1 MATETDAARDR
12 VLAARASLGEELET
26 LEASARSAIDIPAKI
41 KRSPA
46 KAAAVVGGTAFLALG
61 GPRRVFRAG
70 KRAVTGEPEPLPP
83 SMLPKEI
90 DKSLRALGDDGKKVR
105 GALERDFAA
114 YAKQRAKDRSGLRTL
129 IVLTV
134 ARPLLSGAAK
144 AAAGRLFSPDEADFQ
159 TRLAKIRERSKRSSR
174 GRGQGRRRS
183 RRTRGR
189 DCHGSG
195 RGRRRRQEGCQ
206 GRREG
211 RGESRRLTRA
221 DDRAGATLRGGRVA
235 EWQTRRP

>member
-1 MATETDAARDR
+1 VATETDAARDR

-90 DKSLRALGDDGKKVR
+90 DKSCG
-105 GALERDFAA
+105 
-114 YAKQRAKDRSGLRTL
+114 
-129 IVLTV
+129 
-134 ARPLLSGAAK
+134 P
-144 AAAGRLFSPDEADFQ
+144 
-159 TRLAKIRERSKRSSR
+159 
-174 GRGQGRRRS
+174 
-183 RRTRGR
+183 
-189 DCHGSG
+189 
-195 RGRRRRQEGCQ
+195 RRRRQEGTRRARARFRGLRQAGAKDDPDC
-206 GRREG
+206 GRSSCCPSPGRSWPVPPRLPRPIVQPRRGRFPDATDQIRERAKRQSGGEGESTPSRRGVGRASWTAADVTRQKADKRLREG
-211 RGESRRLTRA
+211 LG
-221 DDRAGATLRGGRVA
+221 
-235 EWQTRRP
+235 

>member
-61 GPRRVFRAG
+61 GPKRVFRAG
-70 KRAVTGEPEPLPP
+70 KRAITGEPEPLPP

-129 IVLTV
+129 IVLSV
-134 ARPLLSGAAK
+134 ARPLLSSAAK

-159 TRLAKIRERSKRSSR
+159 SRLAKVRERAKR
-174 GRGQGRRRS
+174 
-183 RRTRGR
+183 
-189 DCHGSG
+189 H
-195 RGRRRRQEGCQ
+195 EG
-206 GRREG
+206 EVDAVAAAA
-211 RGESRRLTRA
+211 A
-221 DDRAGATLRGGRVA
+221 DDRTGETVMDRAADVDVAKKADKKADKDSGKDAGKPAGKAGA
-235 EWQTRRP
+235 

>member
-26 LEASARSAIDIPAKI
+26 LEASARAAIDIPARI

-61 GPRRVFRAG
+61 GPKRIFRAG

-134 ARPLLSGAAK
+134 ARPLLAGAAK
-144 AAAGRLFSPDEADFQ
+144 AAAGRLFNPDEEGFQ
-159 TRLAKIRERSKRSSR
+159 ARLTQIRDRA
-174 GRGQGRRRS
+174 
-183 RRTRGR
+183 
-189 DCHGSG
+189 
-195 RGRRRRQEGCQ
+195 RRQSGDDVPAETKRRVSDRDARWVNRARDSAAEAW
-206 GRREG
+206 GRMIA
-211 RGESRRLTRA
+211 RGTTSSIVRTSGAGSIYERRLS
-221 DDRAGATLRGGRVA
+221 
-235 EWQTRRP
+235 E

>member
-129 IVLTV
+129 IVLSV
-134 ARPLLSGAAK
+134 ARPLLAGAAK

-159 TRLAKIRERSKRSSR
+159 TRLTKIRERAKR
-174 GRGQGRRRS
+174 Q
-183 RRTRGR
+183 
-189 DCHGSG
+189 SG
-195 RGRRRRQEGCQ
+195 VEIEAETGEGK
-206 GRREG
+206 ET
-211 RGESRRLTRA
+211 SVM
-221 DDRAGATLRGGRVA
+221 DRAEANDAAKDAGTGD
-235 EWQTRRP
+235 